1 MLLRAA
7 LSADPI
13 ANLQRA
19 LAIELA
25 VLPPYLYACWSVK
38 PRAAGASAAA
48 AEASRTIR
56 SVLYQEM
63 LHVATAANV
72 LNALGAKP
80 HVTASLMKYPG
91 NLPWHVTDGPY
102 AYTVGLCALSAAALD
117 TFKKI
122 ERPEWDVTGAAGPS
136 GDWITIG
143 AFYEAIKDQL
153 KALPDSAF
161 AHGRQLALR
170 DNPAPGRLYQ
180 VKNRTSAFRAIDTIV
195 VQGEG
200 HKPGNASPQQDDSAH
215 ETAHY
220 YQFDTIR
227 RYFDTPL
234 LDPARD
240 LYPIID
246 NPDAAVFNGAQQQLN
261 FAFNQLYCELLDTLE
276 AAFASPAPQV
286 FGAATRLMRRLEL
299 AAAMLRNAGVVPGSD
314 RLAGPT
320 FDYVAAGAPGV

>member
-38 PRAAGASAAA
+38 PRAAGASVAA
-48 AEASRTIR
+48 AEARRTIR

-63 LHVATAANV
+63 LHVATAANL

-80 HVTASLMKYPG
+80 DVTASPMKYPG
-91 NLPWHVTDGPY
+91 NLPWHVTDPPY

-122 ERPEWDVTGAAGPS
+122 ECPEWDVTGAAGSS

-143 AFYEAIKDQL
+143 AFYEAIKNQL

-161 AHGRQLALR
+161 AHGRQLPR
-170 DNPAPGRLYQ
+170 RENPGPGRLYQ
-180 VKNRTSAFRAIDTIV
+180 VKNRASAFLAIDTIV

-200 HKPGNASPQQDDSAH
+200 HKPNNAGSQPDDSAH

-227 RYFDTPL
+227 KYFDTL
-234 LDPARD
+234 LVDPARD

-246 NPDAAVFNGAQQQLN
+246 NPNAGVFNGPQRQLN
-261 FAFNQLYCELLDTLE
+261 LAFNHLYSELLDTLE
-276 AAFASPAPQV
+276 VAFANAAPQV
-286 FGAATRLMRRLEL
+286 FGAATQLMRRLEL
-299 AAAMLRNAGVVPGSD
+299 AAAMLRNAGTVPGSD

-320 FDYVAAGAPGV
+320 FDYVGAGARGV